1 MLVLS
6 GTVDMP
12 SENMLLSI
20 LRTMFSRTPRL
31 APLFNIY
38 DLNPST
44 SPGQLLTEI
53 RRVCA
58 EGRGPQD
65 PKAKAAAA
73 PSAEKA
79 TAAAAKAKAKGR
91 SHPYD

>member
-1 MLVLS
+1 MFARVCVFVHKSFILMPTNPLSAIHAFGQVSEFAKAEKAIADLSTHMLVLS

-12 SENMLLSI
+12 SENMLISM

-44 SPGQLLTEI
+44 SPG
-53 RRVCA
+53 
-58 EGRGPQD
+58 
-65 PKAKAAAA
+65 
-73 PSAEKA
+73 
-79 TAAAAKAKAKGR
+79 
-91 SHPYD
+91 